1 MDWVVRLITDIRAV
15 RAEMNVPAG
24 AQIPCLVQGASA
36 ETLERLERH
45 AGYIHRLARLTG
57 VDQTAEMPKGAVQ
70 IIVGE
75 ATFGLPLADVI
86 DISAERDRLAKAVEK
101 VDKEITGI
109 DKRLS
114 NPGFLAKADPA
125 VVEDTREKRTDLATQ
140 RDKLAAAAARLAEM

>member
-1 MDWVVRLITDIRAV
+1 
-15 RAEMNVPAG
+15 
-24 AQIPCLVQGASA
+24 
-36 ETLERLERH
+36 
-45 AGYIHRLARLTG
+45 
-57 VDQTAEMPKGAVQ
+57 MPKGAVQ
-70 IIVGE
+70 IVVGE

-86 DISAERDRLAKAVEK
+86 DISAERDRLAKAIEKVEK
-101 VDKEITGI
+101 EMGGI